1 VSFLSAAY
9 LLALPLIFVPIA
21 IHLYRGRQRD
31 VILWGAMQFL
41 AAAVTK
47 GRRMERLEEWLLMLL
62 RLAAVAALVFAL
74 AQPMVRSS
82 WLGDQTD
89 RQVIVVLDNSLSMS
103 REVDGE
109 SAVGKLKD
117 AATEL
122 VDSLAD
128 SDGVQILFA
137 AGGEWAMAEDVA
149 ADSGGCSQ
157 LRDLIAE
164 MEPTEGT
171 ADLLGCLQT
180 AVHLDTGEDVAARR
194 IVVFTDSQAASWR
207 TDAENA
213 WTQLEIDRANAKIP
227 VTIEVVDCGLA
238 TEEVENLAVTG
249 VEAARNLVEPK
260 KAVEVSAEIS
270 NLGNVPMSAASVEWL
285 VGGKVVEMSKVGEL
299 RPMGRTRA
307 TATLRFDEPGVH
319 AVTCRIDS
327 QDQVP
332 LDQESTVV
340 IEAADELPVLFVD
353 AGASAG
359 DDISAAELFAASLG
373 YNGQEPQPW
382 HAVYRPDTVR
392 ADELA
397 SKPLSGYRAIV
408 INDAGALEREALERL
423 DSFVRAGGGLWL
435 ALGTN
440 SDPQLFARDWY
451 GDGAGLAPLALDSLQ
466 VVSGPEDSAATI
478 RPPTRDH
485 PATVQLANT
494 TQLDIDEARLR
505 QYWKFAAQTTGQESV
520 SALLESGSG
529 QPLVMEN
536 FVGQGR
542 VLVQAFPLGL
552 EWTNVPLLKAYVVMV
567 HDWLDY
573 VTAPTTS
580 RYNLEPGTTIVAT
593 PPADVTNAT
602 AEMVT
607 PRGRTIPLTATDAEF
622 ATTFRYSQT
631 ALPGMYRVRL
641 RRGDETV
648 AEVPYQVAR
657 EAQESEVTPLALND
671 REKLAKA
678 FGVQFEE
685 SPAVVATAVD
695 APPRREPVWGALLVA
710 LVALLVAELFMAN
723 LLARQ
728 RTGFEVSAA

>member
-1 VSFLSAAY
+1 MSFLSAAY
-9 LLALPLIFVPIA
+9 LLALPLILVPIA

-74 AQPMVRSS
+74 ARPMVRSS
-82 WLGDQTD
+82 WLGDHTD

-128 SDGVQILFA
+128 TDGVQILFA
-137 AGGEWAMAEDVA
+137 VGGEWAMAEDVA
-149 ADSGGCSQ
+149 ANSGGREQ
-157 LRDLIAE
+157 LRNLVADA
-164 MEPTEGT
+164 EPTEGT
-171 ADLLGCLQT
+171 ADLLGCLQA
-180 AVHLDTGEDVAARR
+180 AVHLDAGEDIAARR
-194 IVVFTDSQAASWR
+194 IVVFTDSQASSWR
-207 TDAENA
+207 GDAESA
-213 WTQLEIDRANAKIP
+213 WTQLESDRANSKIP

-238 TEEVENLAVTG
+238 AEDVENLAVTS
-249 VEAARNLVEPK
+249 VEAARGLVQPK
-260 KAVEVSAEIS
+260 EAIEVSAEIS
-270 NLGNVPMSAASVEWL
+270 SLGDVPTSATSVEWL
-285 VGGKVVEMSKVGEL
+285 VGGKVVETSKIGRL
-299 RPMGRTRA
+299 RSMGRARA
-307 TATLRFDEPGVH
+307 TATLRFDEPGIY
-319 AVTCRIDS
+319 AVTCRIAS
-327 QDQVP
+327 QDQLP
-332 LDQESTVV
+332 LDQQSTVV

-353 AGASAG
+353 SADRAGK
-359 DDISAAELFAASLG
+359 DISAAELFAAALG
-373 YNGQEPQPW
+373 YKGQEPQPW
-382 HAVYRPDTVR
+382 HAVYRPDTVG
-392 ADELA
+392 ADELTA
-397 SKPLSGYRAIV
+397 KPLAGYRAIV
-408 INDAGALEREALERL
+408 INDAGSLDREALDRL
-423 DSFVRAGGGLWL
+423 DAFVRAGGGLWL
-435 ALGTN
+435 ALGRN

-466 VVSGPEDSAATI
+466 VVAGPDDAAATI
-478 RPPTRDH
+478 HPPTRDH

-505 QYWKFAAQTTGQESV
+505 QYWKFAAQTAGQETV

-529 QPLVMEN
+529 QPLVTET

-552 EWTNVPLLKAYVVMV
+552 EWSNVPLLKAYVVMV
-567 HDWLDY
+567 HDWLGY

-580 RYNLEPGTTIVAT
+580 RYNLEPGTAIVAA
-593 PPADVTNAT
+593 PPVELTNAT

-607 PRGRTIPLTATDAEF
+607 PRGRTIPLTTADAEF
-622 ATTFRYSQT
+622 APTFRYSQT
-631 ALPGMYRVRL
+631 ALPGMYRVRF
-641 RRGDETV
+641 RRGDETL
-648 AEVPYQVAR
+648 AEVPYHVAR
-657 EAQESEVTPLALND
+657 DAKESELSPLAPND
-671 REKLAKA
+671 RERLAKA

-685 SPAVVATAVD
+685 SPVVAAAPVD
-695 APPRREPVWGALLVA
+695 APPRREPVWGALLAA